1 MAAEVGVEGIIRRS
15 LFLCR
20 LDILGKIDSDDQ
32 QRYAVRKIFNG
43 IDGLVR
49 NVCDQYGSVRHLNS
63 HVFMDMWP
71 MAERTLFRVHEAIL
85 RRLRSTPTSTTPWF
99 CTLTR
104 EVPFEVFNLILNQVI
119 SHNSFGHTTTETTA
133 VIRVLVIDDRKLS
146 YIFNRMNDE
155 QVRVPRNELLM
166 KTFEDTSYAKVV
178 VNEEY
183 NFIFKYNKNSEVL
196 TVSFNY
202 GFWNAF
208 GIAQH

>member
-1 MAAEVGVEGIIRRS
+1 M
-15 LFLCR
+15 
-20 LDILGKIDSDDQ
+20 
-32 QRYAVRKIFNG
+32 
-43 IDGLVR
+43 
-49 NVCDQYGSVRHLNS
+49 
-63 HVFMDMWP
+63 
-71 MAERTLFRVHEAIL
+71 
-85 RRLRSTPTSTTPWF
+85 
-99 CTLTR
+99 
-104 EVPFEVFNLILNQVI
+104 ILNQVI